1 MEFVNEN
8 VMHWGVKVASNNAT
22 IGKKF
27 GNFIFFPTK
36 RKMML
41 YVKK

>member
-22 IGKKF
+22 TGKKF
-27 GNFIFFPTK
+27 GNFFFPTK